1 MSQNGSR
8 KGSSQSESS
17 TSSSNQG
24 LIIFQSDNK
33 PKNKN
38 ELVLFGSAAPILLSR
53 TGTVRRANSFRRDS
67 TKSISNEDI
76 VTIKSDKISEQISTP
91 ERYRRSLDST
101 YRHSLESISE
111 YKTKSSFSSCSF
123 FPSRGCSS
131 IDSPYSDCT
140 DYATRSSTDTN
151 KDGSKTLET
160 PESSYLSWIESV
172 QCEYFGSGGNAEL
185 SDAENKVGE
194 WNNFWLNYQNSRS
207 GYVSSVY
214 YNSVSQYSQDEKTV
228 EDFSDAKSSCSTH
241 KDFTD
246 RNFGETITLSIDDAN
261 EILKCSQKITDLLQN
276 ALKKNTDNTDYS
288 RNGSIQSSFISHQNS
303 IKEDIPRER
312 SSSYTPNTELQK
324 QKNQFKPQLAPQQST
339 SSSCINA
346 ILNTGVADYL
356 KKVINK
362 RREAMDPSDEPST
375 MSRHSFSGFSDWSK

>member
-1 MSQNGSR
+1 MSLNSSR

-24 LIIFQSDNK
+24 LIIFQGDK
-33 PKNKN
+33 IPRTKN
-38 ELVLFGSAAPILLSR
+38 ELLLLGSTASMLLSR

-76 VTIKSDKISEQISTP
+76 VIKREKIGEHFNTP
-91 ERYRRSLDST
+91 EKLRRSLDST
-101 YRHSLESISE
+101 HRHSLESISE
-111 YKTKSSFSSCSF
+111 YKAKHSFSNSSFFQTRTS
-123 FPSRGCSS
+123 SS

-140 DYATRSSTDTN
+140 DYATRSSAEV
-151 KDGSKTLET
+151 SKPDKNIAT

-172 QCEYFGSGGNAEL
+172 QNEYFGKGCKNADV

-207 GYVSSVY
+207 GFVSSVI
-214 YNSVSQYSQDEKTV
+214 YNSVSQYSRDDKIGDELS
-228 EDFSDAKSSCSTH
+228 EPRSSCSTQ

-246 RNFGETITLSIDDAN
+246 KNFGDTVTLSVEDAS
-261 EILKCSQKITDLLQN
+261 EILKCSQRITEIMLG
-276 ALKKNTDNTDYS
+276 AIKKTDGSREFS
-288 RNGSIQSSFISHQNS
+288 RNGSLHSSISHQTS
-303 IKEDIPRER
+303 IKDDVLRER
-312 SSSYTPNTELQK
+312 SFSYTPNTELQK
-324 QKNQFKPQLAPQQST
+324 QKILLKTPNPPQQST

-356 KKVINK
+356 KRVINK
-362 RREAMDPSDEPST
+362 RRECNDLADDPPK
-375 MSRHSFSGFSDWSK
+375 SRHSFSEWSIK